1 MAPIG
6 WGLGV
11 FIGPRVAVAVA
22 VAVAV
27 LSCVKIENSPDI
39 SELV

>member
-11 FIGPRVAVAVA
+11 FIGPRVAVA